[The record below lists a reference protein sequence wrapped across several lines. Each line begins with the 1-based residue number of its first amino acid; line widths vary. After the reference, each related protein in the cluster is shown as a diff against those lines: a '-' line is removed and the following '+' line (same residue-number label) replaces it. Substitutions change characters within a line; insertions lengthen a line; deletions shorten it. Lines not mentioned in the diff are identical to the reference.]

1 MCIGFLFQ
9 FELRVQLLVLG
20 HSFDDVRD
28 RADAVNILVAALREP
43 DHGREVPQI
52 LSRGLLFGASA
63 HVLGRALG
71 AGMMDVQILVPL
83 LENLLNRVGPERRRD
98 RQDVLFCCIRV
109 ILTREMRG
117 LSRRDRV
124 LHNF

>member
-9 FELRVQLLVLG
+9 FELGVQLLVLC
-20 HSFDDVRD
+20 HSFDHVRD
-28 RADAVNILVAALREP
+28 RADAVNILVAALGEP

-71 AGMMDVQILVPL
+71 AGIVDVQILVPL
-83 LENLLNRVGPERRRD
+83 LQDLLDGIGPERRRD
-98 RQDVLFCCIRV
+98 GQDVLVCSIRV
-109 ILTREMRG
+109 ILTGE
-117 LSRRDRV
+117 V
-124 LHNF
+124 